1 MFVHNKANLNTTN
14 KSCKSYDCFLCFADI
29 QLDLFDTVIIVR
41 GNRKNQN
48 FAALWLEQIADINT
62 F

>member
-14 KSCKSYDCFLCFADI
+14 KSCKAYERFLCFADI
-29 QLDLFDTVIIVR
+29 QLDLFDTVIVR
-41 GNRKNQN
+41 GNRKNKN